1 MEKTDNQVN
10 MELEDFKKLIADLVR
25 YKEDPE
31 LDAETKR
38 AIQDLSSTLRYQL
51 EFDLMQKLVT
61 ESSSLKETEE
71 LLKNMIDKVSLYK
84 SLLLDEHTKSGS
96 TEMNIRVKIKLR
108 ALNNSLERLNLLNET
123 VKNRNFNSYVI
134 AMNKRVSSTKQLISI
149 IKRVL
154 SDGYDSYFSAK
165 LIKDDVVDENLMTII
180 YSIIKNKKLFDEL
193 KDYIDEENKIEQMK
207 ATNEKDKKCYETLK
221 NSVNYATFFKRFVVI
236 SAKLEDFEETEKEL
250 KSSLGDDYAEREEM
264 MNQVYSKALYKAP
277 LRKLERSIYEKE
289 EQLRKIN
296 LQRKE
301 LETAEQKLKNAGFG
315 DILDAFQTKI
325 LLANDVY
332 EKFAIYIKSKVNSD
346 TLDIETFLKSF
357 ENRISMTEIQIDR
370 MSRKLDA
377 SLEMK
382 YPLARRLILHYH
394 DDTKKI
400 VDLFS
405 SDDDMSKM
413 VAFYVL
419 DLLCSSKKI
428 DINEL
433 RDVYPYSKELQEI
446 TTKMEERLSND
457 IHQINEEAAKVEND
471 ADRVMRVS

>member
-1 MEKTDNQVN
+1 M
-10 MELEDFKKLIADLVR
+10 
-25 YKEDPE
+25 
-31 LDAETKR
+31 
-38 AIQDLSSTLRYQL
+38 
-51 EFDLMQKLVT
+51 
-61 ESSSLKETEE
+61 
-71 LLKNMIDKVSLYK
+71 
-84 SLLLDEHTKSGS
+84 
-96 TEMNIRVKIKLR
+96 
-108 ALNNSLERLNLLNET
+108 
-123 VKNRNFNSYVI
+123 
-134 AMNKRVSSTKQLISI
+134 
-149 IKRVL
+149 
-154 SDGYDSYFSAK
+154 
-165 LIKDDVVDENLMTII
+165 
-180 YSIIKNKKLFDEL
+180 
-193 KDYIDEENKIEQMK
+193 
-207 ATNEKDKKCYETLK
+207 
-221 NSVNYATFFKRFVVI
+221 
-236 SAKLEDFEETEKEL
+236 
-250 KSSLGDDYAEREEM
+250 GDDYAEREEM

-357 ENRISMTEIQIDR
+357 ENRISMTEIQIDK
-370 MSRKLDA
+370 MSRKLDT